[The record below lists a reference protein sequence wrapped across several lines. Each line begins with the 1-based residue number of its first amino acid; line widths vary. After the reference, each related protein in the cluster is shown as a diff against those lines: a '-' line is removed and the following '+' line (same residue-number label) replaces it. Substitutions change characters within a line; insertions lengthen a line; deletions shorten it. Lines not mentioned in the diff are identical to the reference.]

1 MSAWN
6 NYLARM
12 DVHGNTKR
20 EHALK
25 QTQSNVIRKAASSL
39 SYKEVLING
48 SPQAITILSQ
58 RGDLTTKRIC
68 SMPGES
74 LLHGGLVGYSNN
86 KWLITEIDADSEI
99 YSIGYMRR
107 CNYLLKWLNRDG
119 QIIERWCVVEDG
131 TKYLIGEKAK
141 ELMTIGDAR
150 IAITIGKDSDT
161 NELSRGRRFLVDD
174 LDSEAVLAY
183 QITKPNKLF
192 NVYGGLGVFRF
203 ILNEVNLTDDD
214 NVELRIADYY
224 SWKPHQKLANEHE
237 DKDMSLDE
245 VVSGANAGNSIGSE
259 GVWL

>member
-1 MSAWN
+1 MSAWD

-12 DVHGNTKR
+12 DVNGNTKR

-25 QTQSNVIRKAASSL
+25 QTQSHILRKAVASL
-39 SYKEVLING
+39 SYKDVLING
-48 SPQAITILSQ
+48 ERQALTVLRQ
-58 RGDLTTKRIC
+58 RGDLATKQIC

-74 LLHGGLVGYSNN
+74 LVHGGIVDYADS
-86 KWLITEIDADSEI
+86 KWLITEVDADDEVYMS
-99 YSIGYMRR
+99 GYMRR

-119 QIIERWCVVEDG
+119 KIIEKWCVVEDG

-174 LDSEAVLAY
+174 PDSDSVLAY
-183 QITKPNKLF
+183 QITKPNKLY
-192 NVYGGLGVFRF
+192 NVYGGMGVFRF

-214 NVELRIADYY
+214 NVELRIADFYN
-224 SWKPHQKLANEHE
+224 WKPYQKLSNEHE
-237 DKDMSLDE
+237 DKDISLDE
-245 VVSGANAGNSIGSE
+245 VVNGANSGVPVGSGE
-259 GVWL
+259 VWL